1 MVLLGFPGYLGH
13 HQDFWILGVRERR
26 INKRVLRG
34 TKVENLRMDPDA
46 ALEILQ
52 PGGVILSKE
61 RWNQICIIEQSLW
74 QLVD

>member
-34 TKVENLRMDPDA
+34 TKVENLRMDQMLP
-46 ALEILQ
+46 LRFFSQE
-52 PGGVILSKE
+52 E
-61 RWNQICIIEQSLW
+61 
-74 QLVD
+74 